1 MAQTSRSNP
10 AIGDAVPTQ
19 YSNGNGGNGRSNGNG
34 NGSRE
39 AAAGVADDQ
48 PF

>member
-10 AIGDAVPTQ
+10 AIGGTVPTQ
-19 YSNGNGGNGRSNGNG
+19 YSNGNGNGGNGRCNG

-39 AAAGVADDQ
+39 AADTAPAEV
-48 PF
+48 F

>member
-34 NGSRE
+34 SRE
-39 AAAGVADDQ
+39 AVAAGVADDQ

>member
-10 AIGDAVPTQ
+10 AIGGTVPTQ
-19 YSNGNGGNGRSNGNG
+19 YSNGNGRSNGNG
-34 NGSRE
+34 NGGQQS
-39 AAAGVADDQ
+39 AAEVADDQ